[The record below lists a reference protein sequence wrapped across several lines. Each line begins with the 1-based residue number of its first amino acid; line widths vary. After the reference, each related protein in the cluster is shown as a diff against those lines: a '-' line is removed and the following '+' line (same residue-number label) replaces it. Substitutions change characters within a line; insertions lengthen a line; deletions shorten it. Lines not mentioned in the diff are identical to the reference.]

1 MSKVRLPGVLAKKPA
16 LPSLQAKLVL
26 AMTALMV
33 LTVLATGA
41 IFVLRSKGEREQQA
55 LDRLAATAP
64 ILYQRYSPGG
74 GPNNFIFSTPAFGV
88 IPGSV
93 GVAGV
98 QPPSSETQPAN
109 APVTTYQVLTGTG
122 AAVQSLGNTFAV

>member
-1 MSKVRLPGVLAKKPA
+1 MSKVRLPAVLAKKPA

-41 IFVLRSKGEREQQA
+41 IFVLRSRSEREQQA

-64 ILYQRYSPGG
+64 IIYQRYSPGG
-74 GPNNFIFSTPAFGV
+74 PNNFILSTPAFGPV
-88 IPGSV
+88 AGTITYGPSASFSV
-93 GVAGV
+93 GAG
-98 QPPSSETQPAN
+98 PE
-109 APVTTYQVLTGTG
+109 
-122 AAVQSLGNTFAV
+122 